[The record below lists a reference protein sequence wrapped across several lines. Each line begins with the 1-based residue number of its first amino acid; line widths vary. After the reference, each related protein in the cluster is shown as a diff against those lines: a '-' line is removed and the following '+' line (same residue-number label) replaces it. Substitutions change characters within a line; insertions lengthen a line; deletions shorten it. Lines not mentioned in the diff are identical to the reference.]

1 MNSGV
6 VSNNRGILK
15 NIAIILLVTAIV
27 FALSAC
33 GASEAGN
40 VLQNRDPTQESDQ
53 TPVGPGTS
61 GAAGNDGI
69 APTDAPDGGMGD
81 INGENAEGT
90 AVPKLKM
97 KIDGHE
103 LAVIWED
110 NESVDAL
117 IELAS
122 VSPVRVEMSMYGGF
136 EQVGSLGTGI
146 PRNDVQTTTQAGDIV
161 LYSGDRIVVFYG
173 SNSWAYT
180 RLGRIGGMSRSEL
193 EDLLS
198 RGPAEL
204 ILYME

>member
-6 VSNNRGILK
+6 VSNNRIILK
-15 NIAIILLVTAIV
+15 NSAVMLLVTAIV

-33 GASEAGN
+33 GTSEAGN
-40 VLQNRDPTQESDQ
+40 ATQNRDPAPESDQ
-53 TPVGPGTS
+53 TPVGPGPS
-61 GAAGNDGI
+61 GAAGIGEI
-69 APTDAPDGGMGD
+69 VPTDAPVSGMGG
-81 INGENAEGT
+81 IGGENAEGT

-97 KIDGHE
+97 KIDGLE

-193 EDLLS
+193 ADLLS

-204 ILYME
+204 ILYTE

>member
-6 VSNNRGILK
+6 VSNNRGM
-15 NIAIILLVTAIV
+15 LLVTAIV

-33 GASEAGN
+33 GTSEAGN
-40 VLQNRDPTQESDQ
+40 ATQNRDPAPESDQ
-53 TPVGPGTS
+53 TPVGPGPS
-61 GAAGNDGI
+61 GAAGIGEI
-69 APTDAPDGGMGD
+69 VPTDAPVSGMGG
-81 INGENAEGT
+81 IGGENAEGT

-97 KIDGHE
+97 KIDGQE

-136 EQVGSLGTGI
+136 EQVGSIGTNL
-146 PRNDVQTTTQAGDIV
+146 PANDVQTTTSAGDIV
-161 LYSGDRIVVFYG
+161 LYSGNQMVVFYG

-180 RLGRIGGMSRSEL
+180 RLGHITDKTDEEL
-193 EDLLS
+193 TQLLS
-198 RGPAEL
+198 NGNVTVTL
-204 ILYME
+204 SY

>member
-6 VSNNRGILK
+6 VSNNRIILK
-15 NIAIILLVTAIV
+15 NSAVMLLVTAIV

-33 GASEAGN
+33 GTSEAGN
-40 VLQNRDPTQESDQ
+40 ATQNRDPAPESDQ
-53 TPVGPGTS
+53 TPVDPGPS
-61 GAAGNDGI
+61 GAAGIGEI
-69 APTDAPDGGMGD
+69 VPTDVPVSGMGG
-81 INGENAEGT
+81 IGGENAEGT

-97 KIDGHE
+97 KIDGRE

-193 EDLLS
+193 ADLLS

-204 ILYME
+204 ILYTE

>member
-33 GASEAGN
+33 WASEAGN

-81 INGENAEGT
+81 INGENAEGA

-198 RGPAEL
+198 RGSAEL
-204 ILYME
+204 ILYTE

>member
-6 VSNNRGILK
+6 VSNNRIILK
-15 NIAIILLVTAIV
+15 NTAVMLLVTAIV

-33 GASEAGN
+33 GTSEAGN
-40 VLQNRDPTQESDQ
+40 ATQNRDPAPESDQ
-53 TPVGPGTS
+53 TPVGPSPS

-69 APTDAPDGGMGD
+69 VPTDAPVSGMGG
-81 INGENAEGT
+81 IGGENAEGT

-97 KIDGHE
+97 TIDGRE

-193 EDLLS
+193 ADLLS

-204 ILYME
+204 ILYTE

>member
-6 VSNNRGILK
+6 VSNNRIILK
-15 NIAIILLVTAIV
+15 NIAVMLLVTVIV
-27 FALSAC
+27 FALSTC
-33 GASEAGN
+33 GTSEAGN
-40 VLQNRDPTQESDQ
+40 ATQNRNPAPESDQ
-53 TPVGPGTS
+53 APVGPGPS
-61 GAAGNDGI
+61 GAAGIGEI
-69 APTDAPDGGMGD
+69 VPTDAPVSGMGG
-81 INGENAEGT
+81 IGGENAEGT

-97 KIDGHE
+97 KIDGRE

-180 RLGRIGGMSRSEL
+180 RLGRIGGMSSSEL
-193 EDLLS
+193 ADLLS

-204 ILYME
+204 ILYTE

>member
-97 KIDGHE
+97 KIDGQE

-204 ILYME
+204 ILYTE

>member
-6 VSNNRGILK
+6 VSNNRIILK
-15 NIAIILLVTAIV
+15 NIAVLLLVTAIV

-33 GASEAGN
+33 GTSEAGN
-40 VLQNRDPTQESDQ
+40 ASLNRDPAVESDQ
-53 TPVGPGTS
+53 TPVGPGPS

-69 APTDAPDGGMGD
+69 APTDAPVSGMGG
-81 INGENAEGT
+81 IGGENAEGT

-97 KIDGHE
+97 KIDGQE

-193 EDLLS
+193 ANLLS

-204 ILYME
+204 ILYTE